1 MRKINGDWII
11 EIMSRPDWDNEVLEL
26 LELCAEERVEL
37 GELYSDKLYIDKYGI
52 NIEFDERLRSEKQRA
67 EAGQANI
74 YFQGVSFR
82 EDCKI
87 PLPFGLVLGDD
98 RRTCIEKINNHANIV
113 HLFRYPDGDDILLED
128 KDKKYFFKPQ
138 YTEDENHFLINIVVY
153 TWDIKLDL
161 NENCMPYKI
170 SIEEALQ
177 RDR

>member
-11 EIMSRPDWDNEVLEL
+11 EIMSRPDWDDEVLEL
-26 LELCAEERVEL
+26 LELCGEERVEL
-37 GELYSDKLYIDKYGI
+37 GELYSDELYIDKYGI
-52 NIEFDERLRSEKQRA
+52 NIEFDEQLCSEKQRA

-113 HLFRYPDGDDILLED
+113 HLFRSAVIDSLLLED
-128 KDKKYFFKPQ
+128 ADKKYFFKPQ
-138 YTEDENHFLINIVVY
+138 YSEDEKYTLIDIY
-153 TWDIKLDL
+153 AFTWDIKMDL
-161 NENCMPYKI
+161 NKNYMPKKI

-177 RDR
+177 

>member
-11 EIMSRPDWDNEVLEL
+11 EIMSRPDWDDEVLEL
-26 LELCAEERVEL
+26 LELCDEERVEL
-37 GELYSDKLYIDKYGI
+37 DEFYSQDLYIENYNIK
-52 NIEFDERLRSEKQRA
+52 IEFGKQLCSEKQRA

-98 RRTCIEKINNHANIV
+98 RRTCIEKINNHAKIV
-113 HLFRYPDGDDILLED
+113 HLFRSSLIDSLLLED
-128 KDKKYFFKPQ
+128 ADKKYFLKLKYEKHEKQNLQRTNSF
-138 YTEDENHFLINIVVY
+138 
-153 TWDIKLDL
+153 TWDINMDL
-161 NENCMPYKI
+161 NKNYMPKKI

-177 RDR
+177 